1 MKEWPNGARGERR
14 LPGGL
19 HAGGFLFQEVLPRV
33 MEPRPLSTTRA
44 DQSPRFRLRREVT
57 YRKIDC
63 AHCGKSAIV
72 VVSPTGDVL
81 GVV

>member
-1 MKEWPNGARGERR
+1 
-14 LPGGL
+14 
-19 HAGGFLFQEVLPRV
+19 